1 MSHFQIEMTEND
13 TPFITSCS
21 RKKTKND
28 DGNENVKKF
37 ENFNFENKNNYHYK
51 NTLQNIRLNSNNT
64 IKKKSSFQRKQ
75 IKKKRHNHHNHNHN
89 HNHNRRQRE
98 KFSSE
103 KEFLNNS
110 LTQAIYKMSQSSSS
124 CIIRIK
130 LFLFVVCT
138 TSLASFMVIQSIIAY
153 MRFDVITTTRTV
165 FEQSSFSSS
174 GGGGSGGGASASVG
188 GGALFPQVTI
198 CNKNMFQ
205 TEFALEFLKNVSKER
220 FPRLNIDAFDVEK
233 VREHMSLEQ
242 KEYLYKQ
249 IHQKG
254 KVKIKC

>member
-21 RKKTKND
+21 RDAKND
-28 DGNENVKKF
+28 DEIENDKKF
-37 ENFNFENKNNYHYK
+37 EKNNFEDKNNTHYK
-51 NTLQNIRLNSNNT
+51 DTLHNIRVNSSNT
-64 IKKKSSFQRKQ
+64 IRKKSSFQRKQ
-75 IKKKRHNHHNHNHN
+75 IKKKRHNHHHHQHHN

-165 FEQSSFSSS
+165 FEQSSFS
-174 GGGGSGGGASASVG
+174 GGGSGSGSGG
-188 GGALFPQVTI
+188 GGALFPQVTV

-233 VREHMSLEQ
+233 VREHLSLDQ

-254 KVKIKC
+254 KQVF